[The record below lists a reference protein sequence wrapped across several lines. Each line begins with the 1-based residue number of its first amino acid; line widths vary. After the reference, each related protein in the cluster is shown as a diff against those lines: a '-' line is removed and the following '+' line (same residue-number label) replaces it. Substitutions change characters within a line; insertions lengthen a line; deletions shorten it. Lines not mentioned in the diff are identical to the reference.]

1 MRELVAAQFPNW
13 ADLPVQRV
21 EHDGHDNRTFRLGT
35 DMAVRLPSH
44 PRYAAQ
50 VRKEQE
56 WLPQL
61 APLLPLEIPIP
72 IAVGRPTARYQLPW
86 SVYRW
91 LEGEDAAH
99 ARVRD
104 PTGFAMSLA
113 EFLNALQAVDLD
125 AGPMPGEHNFFRG
138 GPLTIYDD
146 ETRRAIATLRGHI
159 DVDAV
164 TAVWDEALRSTWETD
179 PVWIHGDV
187 AASNLLVR
195 GGSLAAVID
204 FGCSGV
210 GDPACDLA
218 IAWTFFAEES
228 RTSFRNELQLDEST
242 WARARGWAIWKG
254 LITLVDTAGA
264 DTPEA
269 VRAQRLIEVVI
280 VDHRMTGNP
289 DG

>member
-1 MRELVAAQFPNW
+1 
-13 ADLPVQRV
+13 
-21 EHDGHDNRTFRLGT
+21 
-35 DMAVRLPSH
+35 
-44 PRYAAQ
+44 
-50 VRKEQE
+50 
-56 WLPQL
+56 
-61 APLLPLEIPIP
+61 LPLEIPIP
-72 IAVGRPTARYQLPW
+72 IAAGRPTARYQLPW

-99 ARVRD
+99 ADVRD
-104 PTGFAMSLA
+104 LTGFAMLLA
-113 EFLNALQAVDLD
+113 KFLDALQAVDPY
-125 AGPMPGEHNFFRG
+125 AGPVPGEHNFFRG

-210 GDPACDLA
+210 GDPACDLT
-218 IAWTFFAEES
+218 IAWTLFAGES
-228 RTSFRNELQLDEST
+228 RTSFRNELQLDGSM
-242 WARARGWAIWKG
+242 WARARGWAMWKG

-269 VRAQRLIEVVI
+269 VRAQRVIDVV
-280 VDHRMTGNP
+280 VADQRAAA
-289 DG
+289 